1 MVRLSTFAPTDAPR
15 KYNPGARPLAGAE
28 LQPLLN
34 QLPDW
39 KASADGKQI
48 EREFRFKNYYETV
61 AFVNATAW
69 ISNQQDHH
77 PDIELHYNRCLF
89 RYSTHMIG
97 GLSRND
103 FICAAR
109 VDALLE

>member
-1 MVRLSTFAPTDAPR
+1 MDDLRKERCAPPAA
-15 KYNPGARPLAGAE
+15 GARPLAGAE
-28 LQPLLN
+28 LQALLA
-34 QLPDW
+34 QVPAW
-39 KASADGKQI
+39 KGAADGKSI
-48 EREFRFKNYYETV
+48 EREFRFKDYYETV

-69 ISNQQDHH
+69 IANHQDHH
-77 PDIELHYNRCLF
+77 PDIELHYNRCVM
-89 RYSTHMIG
+89 RYATHKIG